1 MTLVQVQVNRVC
13 ETLYE
18 VEEKAIIEAPVK
30 SQAKVENKTLRKRLA
45 EVKVR
50 ATLADM
56 LVVVEVDILWH
67 KLSMVKTL
75 NGGGHTCLQSNTGG
89 CPGTKTH

>member
-18 VEEKAIIEAPVK
+18 VEEKAIIEPPLK
-30 SQAKVENKTLRKRLA
+30 IQAKVENKTLRKRLA
-45 EVKVR
+45 KVKAK

-56 LVVVEVDILWH
+56 LVVVEVDTLWD
-67 KLSMVKTL
+67 KFSMVKT
-75 NGGGHTCLQSNTGG
+75 
-89 CPGTKTH
+89 

>member
-1 MTLVQVQVNRVC
+1 MQVNRVS

-18 VEEKAIIEAPVK
+18 VQEKAIIEAPLK

-45 EVKVR
+45 KVKAK

-56 LVVVEVDILWH
+56 LVVVEVDTLWD
-67 KLSMVKTL
+67 KLIMVKT
-75 NGGGHTCLQSNTGG
+75 
-89 CPGTKTH
+89 

>member
-18 VEEKAIIEAPVK
+18 VEEKAIIEAPLK
-30 SQAKVENKTLRKRLA
+30 IQAKVQNKTLRKRFA
-45 EVKVR
+45 KVKAK

-56 LVVVEVDILWH
+56 LVVVEVDTLWD
-67 KLSMVKTL
+67 KFSMVKT
-75 NGGGHTCLQSNTGG
+75 
-89 CPGTKTH
+89 